1 MALFHFIN
9 KNNEVVT
16 NDKENIKNNYYNN
29 NLLSYDLLSYISYF
43 NKCCWRIL
51 IYKDEMKMTKM
62 KEDLWLTTTSPFINE
77 TSL

>member
-29 NLLSYDLLSYISYF
+29 NLLGYDLLSYISYF

-62 KEDLWLTTTSPFINE
+62 KEDLWLTTTSPFTNE